1 MEMENGNLPWKQVT
15 LQLTRILDAGRKGRF
30 LPMDWHGISVCGTVA
45 AAAVYYFKSVFKVG
59 NGEWRM

>member
-1 MEMENGNLPWKQVT
+1 MLVEKVGFCQWTGMASQS
-15 LQLTRILDAGRKGRF
+15 AG
-30 LPMDWHGISVCGTVA
+30 SAA

>member
-1 MEMENGNLPWKQVT
+1 MESFPGTQVT

-30 LPMDWHGISVCGTVA
+30 LADAEAWNTSVPAVA